1 MADSCL
7 PLALKCHQREWPDG
21 SPERWMAAP
30 MTVWEELAQR
40 ARTIRRDVHALYLA
54 ARDPRTP
61 WYAKVLATF
70 IAAYALSPI
79 DLIPDFI
86 PVLGYLDELVLLPLG
101 IALMVKLIRHEI
113 MAEHRAA
120 AARAGTRPRS
130 VIAAAIIAAIWLTL
144 TASMGWLVY
153 LKVTS

>member
-1 MADSCL
+1 
-7 PLALKCHQREWPDG
+7 
-21 SPERWMAAP
+21 
-30 MTVWEELAQR
+30 MTVWEKLAQR

-61 WYAKVLATF
+61 WYVKVLAAF

-101 IALMVKLIRHEI
+101 IALVVKLIRHEI

-120 AARAGTRPRS
+120 ASRAETRPRS
-130 VIAAAIIAAIWLTL
+130 VIAAAIIVAVWLAFS
-144 TASMGWLVY
+144 ASVGWWVFF
-153 LKVTS
+153 KVT